1 MRIFWGIISGLVG
14 VILLMGIIDSIVTR
28 EQRHALS
35 WVVDGWLT
43 LNFLLSAVC
52 CFRSS
57 RWWLSRLKC
66 TRCQSHVL
74 EPSVVTIN
82 RVGPLAILLGGAV
95 FMIAWGLARGRNVVC
110 ATCQQN
116 QIRSTF
122 GTWLARSWVLGSITA
137 LIDNLVN
144 P

>member
-1 MRIFWGIISGLVG
+1 MRIFFGIISAVIGM
-14 VILLMGIIDSIVTR
+14 ILLLGIIDNVASR
-28 EQRHALS
+28 EQMHALS
-35 WVVDGWLT
+35 WATGGWLT

-57 RWWLSRLKC
+57 QWWLSRLEC
-66 TRCQSHVL
+66 SHCKSHSL
-74 EPSVVTIN
+74 SPSVVPIH

-95 FMIAWGLARGRNVVC
+95 FMIAWGQARGRNVVC
-110 ATCQQN
+110 ADCQQK

-122 GTWLARSWVLGSITA
+122 GTWLARSWVLIVIVS
-137 LIDNLVN
+137 LIDNLAN

>member
-1 MRIFWGIISGLVG
+1 MRIFWGIISALAG
-14 VILLMGIIDSIVTR
+14 VILLMGIIDSVVTR
-28 EQRHALS
+28 EQRHGLS
-35 WVVDGWLT
+35 WVVDCWLVI
-43 LNFLLSAVC
+43 NFLLSAVC

-57 RWWLSRLKC
+57 QWWLSRLKC
-66 TRCQSHVL
+66 MRCQSHAL
-74 EPSVVTIN
+74 QPSVVTIN

-110 ATCQQN
+110 AECQQN

-122 GTWLARSWVLGSITA
+122 GTWLARSWVLGAITA
-137 LIDNLVN
+137 VIDHWAN